1 MSPVRYMVAE
11 VAATSIM
18 KILRNKR
25 QGGEEGHSEGAGH
38 HRDAVL
44 VVFEMLEK
52 LWRTTGEQGGEKQC
66 KVVKFCSKQGA
77 LQHAGAGDKKMV
89 LMETYL
95 KDFSKDKCRC

>member
-1 MSPVRYMVAE
+1 MSPLRYMVAE
-11 VAATSIM
+11 VAATPIM
-18 KILRNKR
+18 TILRNKR

-44 VVFEMLEK
+44 VFDMLEK
-52 LWRTTGEQGGEKQC
+52 KWRTTREQEGEKQC

-77 LQHAGAGDKKMV
+77 LQHAGAGDKKME

-95 KDFSKDKCRC
+95 KDFSKDKCSC